1 MSSSRAAV
9 LLLLVPLAA
18 GAEPRPLRHDL
29 ALDGAITATAIAAWI
44 GTELAKERLAPSACR
59 VCAPGPLDAAA
70 RKALVWGHD
79 ARARRA
85 SDLLAFAVVPAG
97 LAAHQLLAARHA
109 GDASE
114 GLVDVLIVA
123 QAAAL
128 AMDVNQVLKFAVGRQ
143 RPFVHHGNWL
153 APDRPPDGDDDLSF
167 YSGHTTLA
175 FSAAAAAGTVSSLRG
190 YRSAPAVWAAGLALA
205 GGVGYLRIAADRH
218 YLTDVLAGAV
228 AGTVIGVA
236 APRLLHG
243 RKRSVDAG
251 AQAAAATPVLALAL
265 PF

>member
-1 MSSSRAAV
+1 
-9 LLLLVPLAA
+9 VPLAA

-70 RKALVWGHD
+70 RKALVWGHG
-79 ARARRA
+79 ARARRV

-97 LAAHQLLAARHA
+97 LAAHQLLAARAA

-114 GLVDVLIVA
+114 GLVDLLIVA

-128 AMDVNQVLKFAVGRQ
+128 AIDLDQMVKFASGRQ
-143 RPFVHHGNWL
+143 RPFVRHGNWL
-153 APDRPPDGDDDLSF
+153 EPSRRPDPDDDLSF

-190 YRSAPAVWAAGLALA
+190 YRSAPAVWAAGFALA
-205 GGVGYLRIAADRH
+205 GGVGYLRIASDSH

-228 AGTVIGVA
+228 AGTAIGIA

-243 RKRSVDAG
+243 RRSTAGAG
-251 AQAAAATPVLALAL
+251 AQATTPVIIALAL